1 MFSLLVVERSSP
13 VHRFI
18 TSAGICPSRLSVF
31 LKGAPINVFLK
42 CMYRSGLY
50 FKINCFVRKLAAT
63 HSICETHMKVFK
75 ITDAFGEKNT
85 GIYCSSSACLCVWIS
100 GTWQSIALCTFL
112 EIISGVQCK
121 ISAPF
126 LNSWT

>member
-31 LKGAPINVFLK
+31 LKGAPINAFLR

-50 FKINCFVRKLAAT
+50 FKIDYFVRKQAAT

-75 ITDAFGEKNT
+75 ITDAFGEKIQKFTAVPQRASVPGFQELGN
-85 GIYCSSSACLCVWIS
+85 
-100 GTWQSIALCTFL
+100 Q
-112 EIISGVQCK
+112 
-121 ISAPF
+121 
-126 LNSWT
+126 